1 MKEIIEQLKK
11 KYTLEQSKLSVRGI
25 VIPRFMRLS
34 LEKVVDKFNR
44 LPEEYRTD
52 WSKLLMDVDK
62 SRGVL
67 STLIKSLFGVYG
79 GDIVGLY
86 DLDMTSAKRQVTMIF
101 ANTKDKVQQGK
112 FKELV
117 QSSLGHEYIVYLVNG
132 NETSNRKAEKDVK
145 KVIAQAKR
153 QKKKVV
159 LISKDMAS
167 RSFSISEID
176 TVMLMFDG
184 GSYATIAQK
193 ISRVLTPG
201 KTYNGDDKVY
211 GNVISLSLNPN
222 RQDVNPIDEYILY
235 EAEKVDVT
243 DLNEGIQRVLRSVQL
258 FTNGEGGEVEIEKD
272 EYGSLLIDSSSL
284 VKLGAESS
292 KVDNVI
298 MDLNLVKKLLGV
310 EVSQTLQDKLLGVDS
325 DKIKR
330 TDDVPSV
337 SDKKDKTQVEDVR
350 SKIKEVLK
358 NIVQN
363 IVEISEINN
372 CESDDIVETL
382 QMIKTKG
389 YCNEVQF
396 EVGVDC
402 DTVLQVISLGGVSH
416 KLLNTIIS
424 SYNHQEVV
432 WY

>member
-1 MKEIIEQLKK
+1 MEEIIEQLKK
-11 KYTLEQSKLSVRGI
+11 KYTYEQSKLSVRGI

-44 LPEEYRTD
+44 LPAEYRTD

-67 STLIKSLFGVYG
+67 STLIKSLFGAYG

-86 DLDMTSAKRQVTMIF
+86 DLDMTSAKREVTMIF

-117 QSSLGHEYIVYLVNG
+117 QSSLGQEYIVYLVNG

-153 QKKKVV
+153 QNKKVV

-167 RSFSISEID
+167 RSFSISQID

-193 ISRVLTPG
+193 ISRVFTPG

-298 MDLNLVKKLLGV
+298 MDPNLVNKLLGV
-310 EVSQTLQDKLLGVDS
+310 EVSRTLQDKLMGVNS
-325 DKIKR
+325 DKIKK
-330 TDDVPSV
+330 TDNVASV
-337 SDKKDKTQVEDVR
+337 SDKKDKIQVEDILF
-350 SKIKEVLK
+350 KIKEALK

-382 QMIKTKG
+382 RMIKSKG
-389 YCNEVQF
+389 YCGEVVF

-402 DTVLQVISLGGVSH
+402 DTVLQIISLGGVSH

-424 SYNHQEVV
+424 SYNHQQVV